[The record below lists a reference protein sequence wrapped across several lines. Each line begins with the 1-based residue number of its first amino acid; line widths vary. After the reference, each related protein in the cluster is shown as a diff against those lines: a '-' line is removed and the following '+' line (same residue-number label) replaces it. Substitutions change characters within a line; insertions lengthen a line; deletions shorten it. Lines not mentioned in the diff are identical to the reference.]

1 MGAQEDGLS
10 SKAMVGICAIATGLL
25 LLAGLGIA
33 AGCGAFSS
41 KKQQA
46 YHHQHHGVNHQNLR
60 VPSQQQIQQPV
71 QQPVR
76 QPVVEDSVA
85 DSDEPVE
92 VKPEDI
98 KRHLNANDLAA
109 QRAELKKVRDEI
121 LDLPVSTASYERLKQ
136 VIDWIRLKSYW
147 SMIFS
152 KTCNKH
158 AWDLMK
164 PSRAGIDDIKRRRKG
179 WFFGRKWGWFSGSS
193 ALTEINQWKAI
204 VKNAYNRRVQLVSGP
219 SVTREQLDR
228 ALWIDEQHA
237 EWQMI
242 NDIYNHGNL
251 IRNKGLGETLWWNE
265 RVRKTFWKFHGYCR
279 SIDLM
284 RDVVSTRISLREDAG
299 GLNPEFWD
307 CDYNVLNDGSW
318 LWRDGDILPGV
329 VQRKRSGPNAMGD
342 TPRQDTHFQYL
353 RDKRFAI
360 GGMSLKR
367 SDRVA
372 IAGSFGIG
380 FLLWVWGFTSFQ
392 TGFWCSLALIG
403 VYMWMFSLRKIKHW
417 FYE

>member
-1 MGAQEDGLS
+1 MG
-10 SKAMVGICAIATGLL
+10 GLL

-41 KKQQA
+41 KKQQT
-46 YHHQHHGVNHQNLR
+46 YYHQHHGVNHQNIR
-60 VPSQQQIQQPV
+60 VPNQQHIQQPV

-152 KTCNKH
+152 KQCNKH

-219 SVTREQLDR
+219 TVTREQLDR

-284 RDVVSTRISLREDAG
+284 RDVVSRRIPLQSVH
-299 GLNPEFWD
+299 PTHWT
-307 CDYNVLNDGSW
+307 CHYNVLDDGSW
-318 LWRDGDILPGV
+318 VWVTGDILPGV
-329 VQRKRSGPNAMGD
+329 VQRKRSASSAFPVGD
-342 TPRQDTHFQYL
+342 TPRQGTYFQYL
-353 RDKRFAI
+353 REKRFAI
-360 GGMSLKR
+360 GGMDLRRQDKI
-367 SDRVA
+367 V
-372 IAGSFGIG
+372 IGGSFGAG
-380 FLLWVWGFTSFQ
+380 FLLYLFGYHQFFY
-392 TGFWCSLALIG
+392 FYLPLIVVLG
-403 VYMWMFSLRKIKHW
+403 YVYKTFSKKINHW
-417 FYE
+417 F